1 MNPPINERLA
11 YPPVAK
17 ANGRVELITAQ
28 AREVLNLRRLPAM
41 LTAAQTAALLDGGGE
56 HNIPVLVRKGLLEPL
71 GNPPANAVKYFAT
84 VEVLELA
91 ADIKR
96 LGRIRDVIYEYLAG
110 QECRENRSQSSC
122 LRQRFAAQ
130 RTQVLT
136 GAVAIRKRGGDGR
149 GSRQRRA
156 AAFLPSD
163 VGPLVVAFRVFNS
176 YCILPASYKG
186 AVK

>member
-96 LGRIRDVIYEYLAG
+96 LGRIRDVIYEYWQGKNAAKTKSSHRVSG
-110 QECRENRSQSSC
+110 NGSPRNGRRS
-122 LRQRFAAQ
+122 
-130 RTQVLT
+130 
-136 GAVAIRKRGGDGR
+136 
-149 GSRQRRA
+149 
-156 AAFLPSD
+156 
-163 VGPLVVAFRVFNS
+163 
-176 YCILPASYKG
+176 
-186 AVK
+186 

>member
-1 MNPPINERLA
+1 MNAPINERLA

-91 ADIKR
+91 ANIKR
-96 LGRIRDVIYEYLAG
+96 LGRIEMLSMSTGRARMPRKPNPVIA
-110 QECRENRSQSSC
+110 SP
-122 LRQRFAAQ
+122 A
-130 RTQVLT
+130 TV
-136 GAVAIRKRGGDGR
+136 
-149 GSRQRRA
+149 RRA
-156 AAFLPSD
+156 TDAGLDGGGLPFESAAETG
-163 VGPLVVAFRVFNS
+163 VGPAPPGRSPSALCLVHFAHV
-176 YCILPASYKG
+176 I
-186 AVK
+186 

>member
-1 MNPPINERLA
+1 MTHGRMNPPINERLA
-11 YPPVAK
+11 YPPAAK

-96 LGRIRDVIYEYLAG
+96 LGRIRDVIYEYWQGKNAAKT
-110 QECRENRSQSSC
+110 EASNRVS
-122 LRQRFAAQ
+122 
-130 RTQVLT
+130 
-136 GAVAIRKRGGDGR
+136 GN
-149 GSRQRRA
+149 GSPRNRHG
-156 AAFLPSD
+156 S
-163 VGPLVVAFRVFNS
+163 
-176 YCILPASYKG
+176 
-186 AVK
+186 